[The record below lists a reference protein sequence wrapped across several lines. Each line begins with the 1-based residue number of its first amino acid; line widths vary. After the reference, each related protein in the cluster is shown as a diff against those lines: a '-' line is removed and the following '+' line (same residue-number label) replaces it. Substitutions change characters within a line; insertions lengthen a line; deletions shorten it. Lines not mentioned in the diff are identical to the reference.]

1 MTQYKL
7 AGDNT
12 GYRLTDFASQ
22 LLVEYVAYDGRV
34 FWVYDT
40 GLYLNELQKLAVLSM
55 DYKQLDNFINQLN
68 K

>member
-12 GYRLTDFASQ
+12 GYRLTSFASQ
-22 LLVEYVAYDGRV
+22 LLVERGLYDGLV

-40 GLYLNELQKLAVLSM
+40 GLYLNEVQKLAVLSM
-55 DYKQLDNFINQLN
+55 DYKQLNNFINQLS

>member
-22 LLVEYVAYDGRV
+22 LLVEYGTYDGRV
-34 FWVYDT
+34 FWVHDP

-55 DYKQLDNFINQLN
+55 DYKQLNHFINQL
-68 K
+68 KK